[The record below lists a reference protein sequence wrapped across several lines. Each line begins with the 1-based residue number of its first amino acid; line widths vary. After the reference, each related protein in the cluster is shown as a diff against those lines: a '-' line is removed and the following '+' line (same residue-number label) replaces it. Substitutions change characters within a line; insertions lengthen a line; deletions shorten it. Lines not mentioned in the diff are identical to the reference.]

1 MNVIELLPKEI
12 EVNDKIYGLRLHI
25 TAWRKFCL
33 SYSNEMKLND
43 YILSQVIESEMT
55 TKPEFSECMQDI
67 VDVPDLD
74 NAVAMMQLRLN
85 DGFANKTIK
94 TYCPF

>member
-1 MNVIELLPKEI
+1 MNTIELLPKEI

-33 SYSNEMKLND
+33 CYSNEMKLGDN
-43 YILSQVIESEMT
+43 ILSQVVESEMA

-67 VDVPDLD
+67 VDVPDL
-74 NAVAMMQLRLN
+74 NSAVAMMQLRLN
-85 DGFANKTIK
+85 DGLANKTIK
-94 TYCPF
+94 LYRPC

>member
-25 TAWRKFCL
+25 TAWRKICL
-33 SYSNEMKLND
+33 CYSNEMKLND
-43 YILSQVIESEMT
+43 TILSQVVESEMT
-55 TKPEFSECMQDI
+55 TKAEFSECMWDV

-85 DGFANKTIK
+85 DGFANKAIK
-94 TYCPF
+94 VYCPF